1 MALEAPRK
9 GSFLVEG
16 LYPRV
21 ESRCVNATRGSIT
34 ARYPGT
40 LVVERAD
47 DGSLTL
53 TAHVDFEDYLKGIA
67 EVPPS
72 WPMAALQAQAIAA
85 RSYALAS
92 TGWTGEGE
100 TLDEPICSTSSCQ
113 VYRGIPLDPSPDQR
127 RWDRA
132 VRTTRGEILVYEGRP
147 ATTFYSSTSNGRT
160 YGNEDVFGGEPL
172 PYLRPVTEEHDG
184 ASGLSRWN
192 ARVRFE
198 DLAVFLEAAGEWDG
212 SAITDVVVDD
222 DTVTVRGAGGEVA
235 MEESTFRAAIND
247 YDSCVLPSRY
257 PPGGLP
263 TTIPSHWV
271 SYSTRGQNLIA
282 TGRGW
287 GHGVGMVQWG
297 AYGKARLGWSASE
310 ILSFYYGGF
319 EPEPFPE
326 PGLIEV
332 QIADGLEVLRL
343 EPDALGA
350 VVNGEPLE
358 RGWVKIRG
366 GEDLTVAARGPAPVS
381 DLG

>member
-1 MALEAPRK
+1 VTLEAPRK

-21 ESRCVNATRGSIT
+21 DSPCVSYTRGRLD

-40 LVVERAD
+40 LLVERAD

-53 TAHVDFEDYLKGIA
+53 SASIPFEEYLKGIA

-72 WPMAALQAQAIAA
+72 WPMAALETQAIAA
-85 RSYALAS
+85 RSYALAT
-92 TGWTGEGE
+92 TGWTGEGD

-113 VYRGIPLDPSPDQR
+113 VYRGIPLDPSSDQK
-127 RWDRA
+127 RWYRA
-132 VRTTRGEILVYEGRP
+132 VRRTRGQILVHEGRP
-147 ATTFYSSTSNGRT
+147 ATTFYSSTSNGQT

-172 PYLRPVTEEHDG
+172 PYLRPVVEEHDG
-184 ASGLSRWN
+184 ASGLSRWR
-192 ARVRFE
+192 ARIRFG

-212 SAITDVVVDD
+212 SPIGAVDVDGE
-222 DTVTVRGAGGEVA
+222 TVTVNGAGRSA
-235 MEESTFRAAIND
+235 TLDESTFRAAVND
-247 YDSCVLPSRY
+247 WDSCLIPSRY

-263 TTIPSHWV
+263 TTIPSRWV
-271 SYSTRGQNLIA
+271 TYDARGDSLVA

-297 AYGKARLGWSASE
+297 AYGKARLGWSAAE

-319 EPEPFPE
+319 GPEPFPE

-332 QIADGLEVLRL
+332 EIADGLELLRL
-343 EPDALGA
+343 EPSAPGA
-350 VVNGEPLE
+350 SVDGEPFE

-366 GEDLTVAARGPAPVS
+366 GDDGLTVAARGDPPVS
-381 DLG
+381 